1 MLTSGAPARAAAAM
15 SRAAAVA
22 VAASR
27 LVIILTAA
35 AAAAAAPDAA
45 LADYFDIAE
54 RIWPDPES
62 AAAKCLR
69 VQRKEGWRTPLY
81 GGRGP
86 SARFDAAF
94 KTLGVEGAGH
104 HWLATLPLEACGAGS
119 SRSVKRCGGL
129 SSFSECGG
137 CCDAMNKGKGIKYVK
152 RKDVDYAWR
161 CFEHDKP
168 NYPRVFEGHHH
179 IVLVRDPRSAFESV
193 LRRFWRFR
201 THGGEVDTL
210 AREETV
216 FAASLN
222 RLEAKVKR
230 LDCRRTLFLEFDVA
244 RRAPRAHAA
253 ALSAFLGRPGL
264 AAIAAWFGEAGDER
278 NASAVA
284 TAGEEV
290 DCVFS
295 CVEPPRRASREDA
308 QRTPF
313 LLRGRAS
320 TEAPHRSRASSRGS
334 PSSAT
339 TRPGSTAGT
348 HRLTPAATRTWRRLP
363 VCAATAP
370 PTTVHA
376 RRPGS
381 IEPGAAPRGSAT
393 STISRRCRRRDL
405 SRGAWTGLPAAEP
418 RAGALETLAEEPS
431 CKSCSVVHSLSE
443 KLG

>member
-104 HWLATLPLEACGAGS
+104 FKTLGVEGAGHHWLATLPLEACGAGS

-129 SSFSECGG
+129 SSFSLCGD

-253 ALSAFLGRPGL
+253 A
-264 AAIAAWFGEAGDER
+264 
-278 NASAVA
+278 
-284 TAGEEV
+284 
-290 DCVFS
+290 
-295 CVEPPRRASREDA
+295 CVE
-308 QRTPF
+308 
-313 LLRGRAS
+313 G
-320 TEAPHRSRASSRGS
+320 
-334 PSSAT
+334 
-339 TRPGSTAGT
+339 
-348 HRLTPAATRTWRRLP
+348 
-363 VCAATAP
+363 
-370 PTTVHA
+370 
-376 RRPGS
+376 
-381 IEPGAAPRGSAT
+381 
-393 STISRRCRRRDL
+393 
-405 SRGAWTGLPAAEP
+405 
-418 RAGALETLAEEPS
+418 
-431 CKSCSVVHSLSE
+431 
-443 KLG
+443 

>member
-1 MLTSGAPARAAAAM
+1 MIKAAVLTSGAPARAAAAM

-54 RIWPDPES
+54 RVWPDPES

-69 VQRKEGWRTPLY
+69 VQRKEGWR
-81 GGRGP
+81 GP
-86 SARFDAAF
+86 SHRFDAAF

-129 SSFSECGG
+129 SSFSSCGD

-168 NYPRVFEGHHH
+168 NYPRVVEGHHH

-222 RLEAKVKR
+222 RLEAK
-230 LDCRRTLFLEFDVA
+230 
-244 RRAPRAHAA
+244 
-253 ALSAFLGRPGL
+253 
-264 AAIAAWFGEAGDER
+264 I
-278 NASAVA
+278 N
-284 TAGEEV
+284 
-290 DCVFS
+290 
-295 CVEPPRRASREDA
+295 
-308 QRTPF
+308 
-313 LLRGRAS
+313 
-320 TEAPHRSRASSRGS
+320 
-334 PSSAT
+334 
-339 TRPGSTAGT
+339 GSTVEG
-348 HRLTPAATRTWRRLP
+348 
-363 VCAATAP
+363 
-370 PTTVHA
+370 
-376 RRPGS
+376 
-381 IEPGAAPRGSAT
+381 
-393 STISRRCRRRDL
+393 RC
-405 SRGAWTGLPAAEP
+405 S
-418 RAGALETLAEEPS
+418 
-431 CKSCSVVHSLSE
+431 
-443 KLG
+443 

>member
-1 MLTSGAPARAAAAM
+1 
-15 SRAAAVA
+15 V
-22 VAASR
+22 
-27 LVIILTAA
+27 
-35 AAAAAAPDAA
+35 
-45 LADYFDIAE
+45 
-54 RIWPDPES
+54 WPDPES

-290 DCVFS
+290 DCV
-295 CVEPPRRASREDA
+295 SRIK
-308 QRTPF
+308 PW
-313 LLRGRAS
+313 LPKLRDY
-320 TEAPHRSRASSRGS
+320 
-334 PSSAT
+334 
-339 TRPGSTAGT
+339 
-348 HRLTPAATRTWRRLP
+348 AAWL
-363 VCAATAP
+363 
-370 PTTVHA
+370 H
-376 RRPGS
+376 G
-381 IEPGAAPRGSAT
+381 G
-393 STISRRCRRRDL
+393 
-405 SRGAWTGLPAAEP
+405 
-418 RAGALETLAEEPS
+418 
-431 CKSCSVVHSLSE
+431 
-443 KLG
+443 

>member
-1 MLTSGAPARAAAAM
+1 MIKAAVLTSGAPARAAAAM

-54 RIWPDPES
+54 SIWPDPES

-69 VQRKEGWRTPLY
+69 VQRKEGWR
-81 GGRGP
+81 GP
-86 SARFDAAF
+86 SHRFDAAFKTLGVEGAGHF

-129 SSFSECGG
+129 SSFSSCGD

-284 TAGEEV
+284 TAGEDV
-290 DCVFS
+290 DCVS
-295 CVEPPRRASREDA
+295 RIKPWLPKLRDYAAWLHGGHTPSDPGCDEDVAPITRLCGNGTADDRACAEAWLDRARRCAERLRDKHHLSTVPAARPLARCVD
-308 QRTPF
+308 
-313 LLRGRAS
+313 G
-320 TEAPHRSRASSRGS
+320 ASSR
-334 PSSAT
+334 
-339 TRPGSTAGT
+339 
-348 HRLTPAATRTWRRLP
+348 
-363 VCAATAP
+363 
-370 PTTVHA
+370 
-376 RRPGS
+376 
-381 IEPGAAPRGSAT
+381 
-393 STISRRCRRRDL
+393 
-405 SRGAWTGLPAAEP
+405 
-418 RAGALETLAEEPS
+418 
-431 CKSCSVVHSLSE
+431 
-443 KLG
+443 